1 MIDYSVPYCNNA
13 LKCTCMWTSQHM
25 LAHVGWCTTINF
37 ILMDDNIETFV
48 NKVSF
53 FAVILCYWK
62 EATRY

>member
-1 MIDYSVPYCNNA
+1 MIDYSVPYCNDA
-13 LKCTCMWTSQHM
+13 LKCTCMKTSQHM

-37 ILMDDNIETFV
+37 MLMDDNIDTFV